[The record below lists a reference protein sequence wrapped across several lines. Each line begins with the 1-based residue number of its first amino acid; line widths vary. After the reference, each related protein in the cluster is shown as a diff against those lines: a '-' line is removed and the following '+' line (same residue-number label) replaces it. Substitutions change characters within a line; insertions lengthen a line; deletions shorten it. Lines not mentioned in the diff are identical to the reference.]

1 MNCVI
6 CKRELSGYQKK
17 YCSRTCSE
25 YIKAKI
31 QHRKFAKEL
40 GKRTCDICG
49 TVFRPIRRNNIV
61 CSRKCLSKRNAQM
74 RKAERLQFNYVK
86 PLEFIQHTKP
96 HFNKNCSEN
105 KSAIKAYLKTG
116 GKITTLPTAPS
127 GKSPDVNIKFGWI
140 PNDLYGNGLLYEMDL
155 EHE

>member
-49 TVFRPIRRNNIV
+49 TVFNPIRRNNIV

-86 PLEFIQHTKP
+86 PLTFIQHSKP

-140 PNDLYGNGLLYEMDL
+140 PNDLYGNGLLYEMDF